1 MKTLYKK
8 HFFLKQ
14 TLILLV
20 AVALIFGSVSKG
32 SSAKPGHLILITKQE
47 AALADAPEDPKIAD
61 KLLKEIDQCVGCG
74 DCEEV
79 GRGPFIVLNSP
90 KNGGRYPKPI
100 KIDILFIPRD
110 DTAIDLSTFKVIYVK
125 VFDINITKRLKK
137 HTTDNGIQIPEAEL
151 PSGKHKLKI
160 LLADTK
166 GHMSTQKLAFV
177 VQ

>member
-14 TLILLV
+14 TLILPA

-47 AALADAPEDPKIAD
+47 AALADAPEDPKIGTRGTV
-61 KLLKEIDQCVGCG
+61 KYLPPVRSFP
-74 DCEEV
+74 EV

-110 DTAIDLSTFKVIYVK
+110 DTAIDFSTFKVIYVK
-125 VFDINITKRLKK
+125 VFDINITTRLKK

-166 GHMSTQKLAFV
+166 GHMTTQKLAFV

>member
-1 MKTLYKK
+1 METLDKK

-14 TLILLV
+14 TLILLA
-20 AVALIFGSVSKG
+20 AVTLVFGSASKG
-32 SSAKPGHLILITKQE
+32 LSAESGRLILITKQE
-47 AALADAPEDPKIAD
+47 AALADAQEDSKTSG
-61 KLLKEIDQCVGCG
+61 KLLE
-74 DCEEV
+74 EEV

-110 DTAIDLSTFKVIYVK
+110 DTTINLSTLKVIYVK
-125 VFDINITKRLKK
+125 IFDIDITARLKK
-137 HTTDNGIQIPEAEL
+137 HTTDKGIQIPEAEL
-151 PSGKHKLKI
+151 PVGKHKLKI

-166 GHMSTQKLAFV
+166 GHMSTQTLAFV

>member
-1 MKTLYKK
+1 METLDKN

-14 TLILLV
+14 ILISL
-20 AVALIFGSVSKG
+20 AAIALIFGSVSKG
-32 SSAKPGHLILITKQE
+32 SSAKPGRLILITKQE
-47 AALADAPEDPKIAD
+47 AALADAPADPTIPR
-61 KLLKEIDQCVGCG
+61 KLLE
-74 DCEEV
+74 EEV
-79 GRGPFIVLNSP
+79 GQGPFIVLNSP

-110 DTAIDLSTFKVIYVK
+110 DTAIDLSTLKVIYVK
-125 VFDINITKRLKK
+125 IFDIDITARLKK
-137 HTTDNGIQIPEAEL
+137 HTTDKGIQIPEAEL